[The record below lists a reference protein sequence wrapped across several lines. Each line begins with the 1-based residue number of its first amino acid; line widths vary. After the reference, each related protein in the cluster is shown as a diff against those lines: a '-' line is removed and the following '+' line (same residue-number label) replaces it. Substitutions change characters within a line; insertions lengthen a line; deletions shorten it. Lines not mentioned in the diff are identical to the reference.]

1 MWDNSGNHFQ
11 LLFVFAAPQCLPLRA
26 CSVEYPP
33 PLTNSHSCFLHPC
46 NFSLA
51 SFLLFYFFPTKQKKT
66 FGCRFSLTLVL
77 FIKTTDTQG
86 SAPQGKYVNWK
97 YILLI
102 LGAEILFSQSATDA
116 PFTLDKRPT
125 TIWLLSSAG
134 GCAICI
140 HSLVKW
146 LYSSHGYL
154 LASALIS
161 GDGNMT
167 PRWTH

>member
-1 MWDNSGNHFQ
+1 MWDKSGNHFQ

-102 LGAEILFSQSATDA
+102 LGGEILFSQSATDA
-116 PFTLDKRPT
+116 PFHTRQKTHYHLAFVFSRRMCNLHSFPCQMTL
-125 TIWLLSSAG
+125 
-134 GCAICI
+134 
-140 HSLVKW
+140 
-146 LYSSHGYL
+146 
-154 LASALIS
+154 
-161 GDGNMT
+161 
-167 PRWTH
+167 